1 MYIKFIATNVS
12 LGVFLSLGVFWHMY
26 MQCTFNVLL
35 DVHAMYIQCT
45 LKVHDKINSR
55 YMIMYMTFTYILIL
69 NVQSHI
75 TNRI

>member
-1 MYIKFIATNVS
+1 
-12 LGVFLSLGVFWHMY
+12 MY